1 MGEVAWTTSSSIASN
16 NPSDGAPDRRQK
28 GGAKANQHQE
38 ANHWPENAAY
48 DKIEVV
54 VLASR
59 EPAAMTASSTNTSDD
74 VDVLLRNLANSQQ
87 KDNRVELYKFHNER
101 TEEIRTRLWT
111 ALTWLAGV
119 QGAILVLQQQQLVV
133 KGVNITEPLPSF
145 MLAVVGFVLALY
157 MMLIVSDGTKHIE
170 SNWHSSDVVLGKA
183 NPHGKTSFLRRWVS
197 HPAFGLM
204 AVLGIFLCFAHGSA
218 VYFRY

>member
-1 MGEVAWTTSSSIASN
+1 LASRCDLDREVFVE
-16 NPSDGAPDRRQK
+16 
-28 GGAKANQHQE
+28 ANQ
-38 ANHWPENAAY
+38 WPENAAY

-54 VLASR
+54 VLASW
-59 EPAAMTASSTNTSDD
+59 EPAMTASLTNTSDD
-74 VDVLLRNLANSQQ
+74 IDVLLRNLASSPP
-87 KDNRVELYKFHNER
+87 KDNRVELYKFHKER

-133 KGVNITEPLPSF
+133 EGIEEPLPSF
-145 MLAVVGFVLALY
+145 MLAVVGFVLASY
-157 MMLIVSDGTKHIE
+157 MMLIVSDGTYHIE

-183 NPHGKTSFLRRWVS
+183 NPHGKTFFLWRWVN

-204 AVLGIFLCFAHGSA
+204 AVLGIFLCLAHGSA
-218 VYFRY
+218 VYFRYNSSPPPTSSAPSAPPAGTNSP